1 METHK
6 LYTVLR
12 IAIVVS
18 FFFLFLGSR
27 FELWFRGFGVGVHIT
42 CWFFAWLF
50 ELMYRRDQP
59 YAKLRLILMPIAMAY
74 IIWQEYIPT
83 EL

>member
-6 LYTVLR
+6 IYTALR
-12 IAIVVS
+12 VAIVVS
-18 FFFLFLGSR
+18 FLLMALGSR
-27 FELWFRGFGVGVHIT
+27 FEPWFKGFGVGVHIT
-42 CWFFAWLF
+42 CWFFVWLF

-59 YAKLRLILMPIAMAY
+59 YAKLRLILAPIAMAY